1 MVTKF
6 RKPLTTLL
14 SQHNQ
19 PLSDKERAQLG
30 EEWAERTLDSLLAYI
45 KTESS
50 FGNKFCKKVEF
61 DDELAQQMLRH
72 LKAARKGKPKGP
84 KRWTRKRYLGM
95 LMNYQIRKALCGRE
109 DALEW
114 TGENEGIG
122 VHGKDGFNPKKVE
135 DKITKARK
143 VISDDKLAPYLPDFV
158 RNPPNR
164 TN

>member
-14 SQHNQ
+14 SKNNQ

-30 EEWAERTLDSLLAYI
+30 KEWAERTLDSLLAYT
-45 KTESS
+45 KTEPS
-50 FGNKFCKKVEF
+50 FGNKFCKKVES

-72 LKAARKGKPKGP
+72 LRAARKGKPKGP

-95 LMNYQIRKALCGRE
+95 LMNYEMRKALCGRK

-114 TGENEGIG
+114 TGKNEGVGIRG
-122 VHGKDGFNPKKVE
+122 EQIFNPKQVE
-135 DKITKARK
+135 EKIRVARK
-143 VISDDKLAPYLPDFV
+143 IILEVELNRYLPPFV
-158 RNPPNR
+158 KNPPNR